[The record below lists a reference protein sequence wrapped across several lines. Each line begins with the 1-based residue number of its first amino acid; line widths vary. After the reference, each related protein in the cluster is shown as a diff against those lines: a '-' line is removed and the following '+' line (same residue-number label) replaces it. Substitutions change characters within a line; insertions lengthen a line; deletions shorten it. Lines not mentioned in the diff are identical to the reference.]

1 MNKNLKKARK
11 FLDKVKKS
19 NEVSEYQE
27 PYLFFSK
34 TKNGENTNDVLFGE
48 IDGEMEDIKELLVI
62 ASKHDEIFKRALLN
76 SAEEIK
82 KQDLEKTVAG
92 LSKAIR
98 QMAENFANI
107 GGLYVPISN
116 PREMYNSGKEVFY
129 FANMQS
135 QRVNSWTW
143 LLKGISLNVQFYI
156 KKEPFQ
162 SGVIK
167 TPKN

>member
-34 TKNGENTNDVLFGE
+34 TRNAEDTDDVLFGG
-48 IDGEMEDIKELLVI
+48 IDGEMDDVKELLVI
-62 ASKHDEIFKRALLN
+62 ASKHDQIFKRALLN

-98 QMAENFANI
+98 QMAENFCKYWWT
-107 GGLYVPISN
+107 LCS
-116 PREMYNSGKEVFY
+116 Y
-129 FANMQS
+129 FKS
-135 QRVNSWTW
+135 ER
-143 LLKGISLNVQFYI
+143 NV
-156 KKEPFQ
+156 
-162 SGVIK
+162 
-167 TPKN
+167 